1 MSGPE
6 RRLTVSQLVK
16 HYGDVVALDRV
27 SFSVEPGEFVSLL
40 GPSGSGKTTTLR
52 IIAGLE
58 EPSHGDVV
66 VGDRTI
72 THLPPRRRDIGLVFQ
87 QYALFPHMSVEDNI
101 DYALRVRRAPRE
113 QRRRRVDEL
122 LQIASLE
129 RLRNRR
135 PAELSGGQQQR
146 VALMRALAHQPPV
159 LLLDEPLGALD
170 RNLREQM
177 QIELKR
183 IQAEVG
189 VTTIYVTHDQD
200 EALSMSDRIVVMADG
215 HIEQIGTP
223 EVVYARPESAFV
235 ARFVGSGNFFSGT
248 VTDDGEGAW
257 RTVALGSGRTV
268 RGRASGD
275 GANAGAEVVV
285 LVRPEALK
293 LAAAEPDVSANA
305 LPVVAVVAETY
316 LGNVTRH
323 RLVTEGGQVVDVET
337 HRDRVGADAP
347 SAPAVGDWVQF
358 TPEAAVVL
366 PADAAAAGIA
376 LAVGDPDVQTLHTA
390 DATANAVLAQRR
402 PG

>member
-1 MSGPE
+1 MGGHE
-6 RRLTVSQLVK
+6 RRLTVSEVVK

-27 SFSVEPGEFVSLL
+27 SFTVEPGEFVSLL

-72 THLPPRRRDIGLVFQ
+72 TRLPPRRRNVGLVFQ

-101 DYALRVRRAPRE
+101 DYALRVRRAPRAV
-113 QRRRRVDEL
+113 RRRRVDEL
-122 LQIASLE
+122 LEIASLE
-129 RLRNRR
+129 RLRHRR

-146 VALMRALAHQPPV
+146 VALMRALAHEPPV
-159 LLLDEPLGALD
+159 VLLDEPLGALD

-183 IQAEVG
+183 IQTEVG

-223 EVVYARPESAFV
+223 KAVYTRPESAFV

-248 VTDDGEGAW
+248 VTAGGDGRW
-257 RTVALGSGRTV
+257 RTVELGSGRVV
-268 RGRASGD
+268 RGRASGEGC
-275 GANAGAEVVV
+275 GASADVVV
-285 LVRPEALK
+285 LVRPEALNV
-293 LAAAEPDVSANA
+293 ATAEPENSVNA
-305 LPVVAVVAETY
+305 LPVVDVVAETY
-316 LGNVTRH
+316 LGNITRH
-323 RLVTEGGQVVDVET
+323 RVLTEGGQVVDVET
-337 HRDRVGADAP
+337 YRDRVGADE
-347 SAPAVGDWVQF
+347 APAPAIGHWVHF
-358 TPEAAVVL
+358 APEATVVL
-366 PADAAAAGIA
+366 PADDAAAGIA
-376 LAVGDPDVQTLHTA
+376 LAVGDPDAETVQTT
-390 DATANAVLAQRR
+390 DGSANAVLAERR